1 MANSENEGLAR
12 DALRGVLYLLI
23 FQDKITL
30 KERKQLVA
38 VCTGVWV
45 SKGLALWQSQGEQLS
60 QRPPLARSIVA
71 DLLHH
76 VLLVVITVCKPYNVN
91 HIY

>member
-1 MANSENEGLAR
+1 MANSESEGLAR

-30 KERKQLVA
+30 KVRKQLVA

-45 SKGLALWQSQGEQLS
+45 
-60 QRPPLARSIVA
+60 R
-71 DLLHH
+71 
-76 VLLVVITVCKPYNVN
+76 
-91 HIY
+91 